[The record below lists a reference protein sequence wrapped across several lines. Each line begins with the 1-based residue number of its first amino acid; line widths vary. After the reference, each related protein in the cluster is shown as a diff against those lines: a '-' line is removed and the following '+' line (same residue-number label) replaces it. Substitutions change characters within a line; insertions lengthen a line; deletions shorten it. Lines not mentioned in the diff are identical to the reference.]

1 MSLQSD
7 ARRLGVLPCR
17 SRKLPRTAS
26 RPQTLTLEPNP
37 RRMDIRWCVW
47 PSDAG
52 SRPFTRARRQP
63 VAGVSTD
70 CVQAPTCWCGTCF
83 FRVGYDMSSYIYESG
98 PKRLFLDK
106 MLITHFPNMT
116 SCQNFKG
123 RPKTEYQAAPMT
135 DIDLMHHHTASTSLR
150 TGQQKSAMEP
160 TAIRPPWPYK

>member
-1 MSLQSD
+1 MQ
-7 ARRLGVLPCR
+7 AAVR
-17 SRKLPRTAS
+17 SRAHV
-26 RPQTLTLEPNP
+26 
-37 RRMDIRWCVW
+37 DIY
-47 PSDAG
+47 
-52 SRPFTRARRQP
+52 
-63 VAGVSTD
+63 VAGISTD

-150 TGQQKSAMEP
+150 T
-160 TAIRPPWPYK
+160 

>member
-1 MSLQSD
+1 MQ
-7 ARRLGVLPCR
+7 AAVR
-17 SRKLPRTAS
+17 SRAHV
-26 RPQTLTLEPNP
+26 
-37 RRMDIRWCVW
+37 DIH
-47 PSDAG
+47 
-52 SRPFTRARRQP
+52 

-83 FRVGYDMSSYIYESG
+83 FRVGYDMSSYIYEPG

-135 DIDLMHHHTASTSLR
+135 DIDHLQVIYIDASSHRVNLAKNRTAKVGNGTNSH
-150 TGQQKSAMEP
+150 P
-160 TAIRPPWPYK
+160 TTLAI